1 MRILSLLLGLAGL
14 ASATE
19 IPQGTHVLLRLV
31 NEINT
36 RTARQGDRV
45 YLRTASPIVVNG
57 QFVVPVESYAEGV
70 ISRSV
75 RSGRVKGRAELA
87 IRIESFTLLSGK
99 TIRVSPRLSSV
110 DAEGT
115 GQKVNGP
122 ENEIRQSGTQG
133 QDAARIAELGG
144 SGAANGGLADRGW
157 KGAGIG
163 AGVGGAVGV
172 AATLLTRGREV
183 NLARGST
190 IDVVFERA
198 VPVD

>member
-1 MRILSLLLGLAGL
+1 MRILSLLLGLVGL

-31 NEINT
+31 NAINT

-115 GQKVNGP
+115 GQKVKGP
-122 ENEIRQSGTQG
+122 ENEIQQSGTQG
-133 QDAARIAELGG
+133 QDAERIAALGG
-144 SGAANGGLADRGW
+144 SGAAIGGFADRSW

-172 AATLLTRGREV
+172 AATLLTRGKEV

>member
-1 MRILSLLLGLAGL
+1 MRILGLLVGLVGL

-19 IPQGTHVLLRLV
+19 IPRGTHVLLRLV

-36 RTARQGDRV
+36 RTAREGDRV
-45 YLRTASPIVVNG
+45 YLRTASPILVNG

-87 IRIESFTLLSGK
+87 IRIESFTLPSGK

-115 GQKVNGP
+115 GQKVIGP
-122 ENEIRQSGTQG
+122 ENEIQQSGTQG

-144 SGAANGGLADRGW
+144 SGAAVGGFADRSW

>member
-1 MRILSLLLGLAGL
+1 MRILSLLLGLVGL

-31 NEINT
+31 NAINT
-36 RTARQGDRV
+36 RTAREGDRV
-45 YLRTASPIVVNG
+45 YLRTASPILVNG

-122 ENEIRQSGTQG
+122 ENEIQQSGTQG
-133 QDAARIAELGG
+133 QDAERIAALGG
-144 SGAANGGLADRGW
+144 SGAAIGGFADRSW

-172 AATLLTRGREV
+172 AATLLTRGKEV

>member
-1 MRILSLLLGLAGL
+1 MPDLSVEETA
-14 ASATE
+14 ATQSTNDSE
-19 IPQGTHVLLRLV
+19 IGPG
-31 NEINT
+31 EE
-36 RTARQGDRV
+36 A
-45 YLRTASPIVVNG
+45 IVV
-57 QFVVPVESYAEGV
+57 EG
-70 ISRSV
+70 
-75 RSGRVKGRAELA
+75 A
-87 IRIESFTLLSGK
+87 
-99 TIRVSPRLSSV
+99 SV

-144 SGAANGGLADRGW
+144 SGAAIGGFADRGW
-157 KGAGIG
+157 TGAGIG